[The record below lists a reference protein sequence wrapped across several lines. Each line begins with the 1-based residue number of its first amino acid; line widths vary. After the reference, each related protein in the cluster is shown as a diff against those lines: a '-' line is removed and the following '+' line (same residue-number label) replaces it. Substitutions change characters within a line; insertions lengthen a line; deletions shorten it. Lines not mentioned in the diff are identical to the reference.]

1 MAIENELKS
10 LIINKSKSI
19 RQFSSD
25 VDIPA
30 TTIQSILNNGVENA
44 GVKKMTK
51 ICNYLGLDI
60 DALADGY
67 IKEKTVSDIPMTV
80 SEINH
85 IKKYRGL
92 DSYGKELVD
101 MVLEK
106 EYERRSE
113 PKEFIQLLPPIVIPS
128 YGHIASAGTGQYIF
142 DDIPPMMIEIENTME
157 NQEVSF
163 AIDVNGDSMEPT
175 YHDEDTLLVK
185 KQNTLNVG
193 EIGIF
198 MINGEAYVK
207 ELGKNALIS
216 HNKTYNDIPLTENT
230 ICIGKVIGKIECSKH
245 I

>member
-1 MAIENELKS
+1 MSLANNLKEAR
-10 LIINKSKSI
+10 INKGLKQEELANLIGKSKNVISNWERGDNKPDADTLFELCDI
-19 RQFSSD
+19 LD
-25 VDIPA
+25 VDANFLLGWESNQNISL
-30 TTIQSILNNGVENA
+30 SI
-44 GVKKMTK
+44 
-51 ICNYLGLDI
+51 
-60 DALADGY
+60 
-67 IKEKTVSDIPMTV
+67 
-80 SEINH
+80 SEQNH
-85 IKKYRGL
+85 IKKYRSLSAYDKETVDGL
-92 DSYGKELVD
+92 VNRLSDKPS
-101 MVLEK
+101 
-106 EYERRSE
+106 
-113 PKEFIQLLPPIVIPS
+113 EFIQLLPPIVIPS

-142 DDIPPMMIEIENTME
+142 DDIPPMMIEIENTTK

-175 YHDEDTLLVK
+175 YYDDDTLLVK
-185 KQNTLNVG
+185 KQNTLRVG